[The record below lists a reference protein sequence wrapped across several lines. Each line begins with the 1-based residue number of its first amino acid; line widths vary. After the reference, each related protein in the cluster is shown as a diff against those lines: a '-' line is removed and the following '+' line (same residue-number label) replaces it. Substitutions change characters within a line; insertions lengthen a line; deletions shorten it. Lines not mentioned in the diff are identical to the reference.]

1 MQIIPPKVDWKTK
14 YVSKY
19 FKEKYK
25 KQMKPRS
32 FNFPAILTYCN
43 LY

>member
-14 YVSKY
+14 YVGKY

-25 KQMKPRS
+25 SKWNQEVLI
-32 FNFPAILTYCN
+32 FQLF
-43 LY
+43 